1 MLKMLMAASV
11 LVLLGAMLF
20 VGEAQENQSRLAVG
34 HGQGTLRVGDEKFK
48 INSVIVKL
56 IDDRTAEITLVS
68 DITIFLS
75 ATWSKHAESQ
85 QEFDLEVNGGAN
97 PGSLEGTGKVF
108 LSSDGKSV
116 TRLSLK
122 GVSRTS
128 KRPVEADFEGK

>member
-1 MLKMLMAASV
+1 MLKLLMAATV
-11 LVLLGAMLF
+11 TALLSATLF
-20 VGEAQENQSRLAVG
+20 VGEAQESQSRLASAN
-34 HGQGTLRVGDEKFK
+34 GQGTLSIGNEKFK

-56 IDDRTAEITLVS
+56 IDDRKAEITLVS

-75 ATWSKHAESQ
+75 ATWSNHAESP

-128 KRPVEADFEGK
+128 KRSVEANFEGK